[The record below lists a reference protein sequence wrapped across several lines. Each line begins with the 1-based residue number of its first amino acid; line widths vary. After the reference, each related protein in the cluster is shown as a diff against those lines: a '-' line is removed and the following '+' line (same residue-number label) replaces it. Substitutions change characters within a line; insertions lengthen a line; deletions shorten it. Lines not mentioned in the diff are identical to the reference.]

1 MFSFFR
7 YCPRCTTSTSSISS
21 NNSTSSCGRSSKAS
35 YSRKGCWSRQLEVYP
50 GHSRWSDDNVHP
62 KVKSLCCNCS
72 RKLLHHLLNFSI
84 LTICTSWKLYSLKV
98 EMARTTENMYL
109 LQNVLLMHRRV
120 YDTGLYIVW
129 MFYIFFHWMPIYVN
143 ERLQFSRER
152 GVVWIN
158 VILVSRVSKIFYIT
172 EEYYVHV
179 QPDNNLL
186 LDTTRVW
193 AQVSKPPK
201 W

>member
-109 LQNVLLMHRRV
+109 HTAKLDYWCISRIWYRF
-120 YDTGLYIVW
+120 IVW

-158 VILVSRVSKIFYIT
+158 VILVSRVSKIFWHHRR
-172 EEYYVHV
+172 V
-179 QPDNNLL
+179 LCSR
-186 LDTTRVW
+186 TTW
-193 AQVSKPPK
+193 Q
-201 W
+201 

>member
-72 RKLLHHLLNFSI
+72 RKLLHHLLHYYFSI

-109 LQNVLLMHRRV
+109 HTAKMDYWCIVAYMIQVYSLNVL
-120 YDTGLYIVW
+120 YILSLNADLCKW
-129 MFYIFFHWMPIYVN
+129 KITI
-143 ERLQFSRER
+143 QSRE
-152 GVVWIN
+152 GGCLN
-158 VILVSRVSKIFYIT
+158 KCDFG
-172 EEYYVHV
+172 
-179 QPDNNLL
+179 
-186 LDTTRVW
+186 
-193 AQVSKPPK
+193 K
-201 W
+201 